1 MDALAGTIETAA
13 WLGTSLESGKAL
25 ELLQAQRLQST
36 STTTSPPM
44 SLSLP
49 AVEWIGGASAEGRDL
64 ADRALLAIS
73 RLPSS
78 VILAVMVL
86 GTCGLSAVAARYR
99 AANPGEIP
107 DAPLMPDGTDGPF
120 LAMYWASAVLIST
133 VVLVTYWYL
142 FGLAAVPWAPI
153 LGTLLSTIG
162 VTLSVSIEAAFRRM
176 DKPPFLD
183 REAQPGTSLR
193 RAIFLHG
200 TMGCAMAIAVLAAA
214 GAFAA
219 GARGAKAWPPEP
231 PPAGPGIEL
240 NDKLDQID
248 AMTKGLADAAAAAT
262 GEGKNT
268 EKVAGADKKPET
280 EKGGAENKKPGF
292 LSKAQGLFSKGT
304 TDKVAAAAKGAAKTI
319 GKKR

>member
-1 MDALAGTIETAA
+1 MDALAGTLETAA

-25 ELLQAQRLQST
+25 ELLQAQRHLSSNT
-36 STTTSPPM
+36 ASPPV
-44 SLSLP
+44 SLP
-49 AVEWIGGASAEGRDL
+49 AVEWIGGAAAEGRDL
-64 ADRALLAIS
+64 ADRALLSIS

-78 VILAVMVL
+78 VVLAVMVL
-86 GTCGLSAVAARYR
+86 GTCGLAAAAARYR
-99 AANPGEIP
+99 AANPGEIS
-107 DAPLMPDGTDGPF
+107 DAPLMPNGTDGPF

-133 VVLVTYWYL
+133 VVLVAYWYL

-176 DKPPFLD
+176 DTTPFLD

-240 NDKLDQID
+240 NDKLDQIE
-248 AMTKGLADAAAAAT
+248 AMTKDFADAAAAA
-262 GEGKNT
+262 
-268 EKVAGADKKPET
+268 DKKSEK
-280 EKGGAENKKPGF
+280 EKGGAGDEEKEKDKTTPGF
-292 LSKAQGLFSKGT
+292 FTNATKLFSKGT
-304 TDKVAAAAKGAAKTI
+304 GRGATKKI
-319 GKKR
+319 GKKKR